1 LLWAKVNLL
10 QLTPGAGAMY
20 CGGCLRD
27 NALVAALRKLGHQ
40 VLMVPLYLPLTLD
53 EEDQSTGTPLFFGG
67 ISVYL
72 EQKSPL
78 FRGAP
83 GWLHDLFASRRLLQW
98 AAGKAAKTRAADLG
112 ELTLSML
119 RGEAG
124 NQARELEALIAWL
137 KTQPKPDVLCLSN
150 ALLIGMVRRLKAELR
165 VPVACALQGEDAFLD
180 ALPEDQR
187 AACWRTLAERAAE
200 VDLFIAPSRYFGD
213 LMRERLGLPAD
224 RVRVVHNGI
233 NLDGY
238 AVEGQQDAPFSTL
251 DPRPLPPS
259 GGPEQRVSGSPSPPL
274 EERVGERRPFNILN
288 GAVSGDIPT
297 GCRTNLPAVPAEND
311 DLLSLPLSS
320 KGGEGNAAAVS
331 EHRDARKEQPHPSPP
346 VLGFFARM
354 CREKG
359 LDTLVEA
366 YIVLRQRGRVGNLKL
381 RVGGSC
387 GPADGAFVDSLRER
401 LQASGLLGDVEF
413 HPNLDRASKLEF
425 LRSLSVFS
433 VPALYGEAF
442 GLYVIEALAAGVPVV
457 QPRTAAFPE
466 LIEATGGGVLC
477 AAGDARALAEA
488 VEELL
493 LDPARARALG
503 EAGRH
508 AVTERFSAEAIAQAM
523 VQAYG
528 EMVGRGR

>member
-1 LLWAKVNLL
+1 
-10 QLTPGAGAMY
+10 MY

-27 NALVAALRKLGHQ
+27 NALIAALRKLGQ
-40 VLMVPLYLPLTLD
+40 EAVMVPLYLPLTLD
-53 EEDQSTGTPLFFGG
+53 EEDQSAGTPLFFGG

-98 AAGKAAKTRAADLG
+98 AAGKAAKTRPADLG

-119 RGEAG
+119 RGEVG
-124 NQARELEALIAWL
+124 NQARELEALLAWL

-150 ALLIGMVRRLKAELR
+150 ALLIGMVRRLKSELG
-165 VPVACALQGEDAFLD
+165 VPIACTLQGEDTFLD
-180 ALPEDQR
+180 ALPESQR
-187 AACWRTLAERAAE
+187 AACWQALAERAAE
-200 VDLFIAPSRYFGD
+200 VDLFIAPSRYFGE
-213 LMRERLGLPAD
+213 LMRERLGLPAA

-238 AVEGQQDAPFSTL
+238 GAVG
-251 DPRPLPPS
+251 
-259 GGPEQRVSGSPSPPL
+259 EQHASGSPPPL
-274 EERVGERRPFNILN
+274 
-288 GAVSGDIPT
+288 
-297 GCRTNLPAVPAEND
+297 
-311 DLLSLPLSS
+311 
-320 KGGEGNAAAVS
+320 
-331 EHRDARKEQPHPSPP
+331 

-366 YIVLRQRGRVGNLKL
+366 FILLRQRGRVGSLKL
-381 RVGGSC
+381 CVGGSC
-387 GPADGAFVDSLRER
+387 GPADREFVNSLCER

-413 HPNLDRASKLEF
+413 LPNLDRARKVAM

-457 QPRTAAFPE
+457 QPWTAAFPE

-477 AAGDARALAEA
+477 AAGDAPALAEA
-488 VEELL
+488 LEELL
-493 LDPARARALG
+493 LDPARTRALG
-503 EAGRH
+503 LAGQR
-508 AVTERFSAEAIAQAM
+508 AVSERFSAEAMARATLALY
-523 VQAYG
+523 VELAG
-528 EMVGRGR
+528 KAK

>member
-1 LLWAKVNLL
+1 MICGDKVVVGSDDGRLYVVSLDKGKEVWSYEVGQPIESSPAVARGKVGDRCGGWQCVLFWSEVNLL
-10 QLTPGAGAMY
+10 HLTPGAGAMY

-40 VLMVPLYLPLTLD
+40 GLMVPLYLPLTLD
-53 EEDQSTGTPLFFGG
+53 EEDQSAGTPVFFSG
-67 ISVYL
+67 INVYL
-72 EQKSPL
+72 AQKAAL

-83 GWLHDLFASRRLLQW
+83 GWLRDLFASPRLLKW

-124 NQARELEALIAWL
+124 NQAREIEDLIAWL

-150 ALLIGMVRRLKAELR
+150 ALLIGMVHRLKAELR
-165 VPVACALQGEDAFLD
+165 VPVACTLQGEDSFLD
-180 ALPEDQR
+180 ALPETHR
-187 AACWRTLAERAAE
+187 AACWRTLAERAAA
-200 VDLFIAPSRYFGD
+200 VDLFIAPSRYFGN

-233 NLDGY
+233 NLEGY
-238 AVEGQQDAPFSTL
+238 GVEGRGSKAEGQTGAPPSTL
-251 DPRPLPPS
+251 DARPS
-259 GGPEQRVSGSPSPPL
+259 
-274 EERVGERRPFNILN
+274 
-288 GAVSGDIPT
+288 T
-297 GCRTNLPAVPAEND
+297 
-311 DLLSLPLSS
+311 
-320 KGGEGNAAAVS
+320 
-331 EHRDARKEQPHPSPP
+331 P

-354 CREKG
+354 CPEKG

-366 YIVLRQRGRVGNLKL
+366 YIVLRQRGRVGQLKL

-387 GPADGAFVDSLRER
+387 GPADAAFVDSLRER
-401 LQASGLLGDVEF
+401 LEASGLLDDVEF
-413 HPNLDRASKLEF
+413 HPNLDRAGKLAM

-457 QPRTAAFPE
+457 QPRVAAFPE

-477 AAGDARALAEA
+477 AAGDALALAEA
-488 VEELL
+488 IEALL
-493 LDPARARALG
+493 LDPARARRARRSRAARGVRALQRG
-503 EAGRH
+503 SDGTSDGAGL
-508 AVTERFSAEAIAQAM
+508 S
-523 VQAYG
+523 
-528 EMVGRGR
+528 

>member
-1 LLWAKVNLL
+1 MHLI
-10 QLTPGAGAMY
+10 QLTAGAGAMY

-27 NALVAALRKLGHQ
+27 NALVAALRKLGHEA
-40 VLMVPLYLPLTLD
+40 LMVPLYLPLTLD
-53 EEDQSTGTPLFFGG
+53 EADQSAGTPVFFGG

-72 EQKSPL
+72 EQKTAL

-83 GWLHDLFASRRLLQW
+83 GWLHDLFASRRLLKW

-119 RGEAG
+119 RGESG
-124 NQARELEALIAWL
+124 NQAREIEVLIAWL
-137 KTQPKPDVLCLSN
+137 QTQPKPDVLCLSN
-150 ALLIGMVRRLKAELR
+150 VLLTGMVRRLKAELR
-165 VPVACALQGEDAFLD
+165 VPAACALQGEDFFLD
-180 ALPEDQR
+180 GLPESHR
-187 AACWRTLAERAAE
+187 AACWRVLAERAAD

-233 NLDGY
+233 NLEGY
-238 AVEGQQDAPFSTL
+238 E
-251 DPRPLPPS
+251 
-259 GGPEQRVSGSPSPPL
+259 
-274 EERVGERRPFNILN
+274 
-288 GAVSGDIPT
+288 
-297 GCRTNLPAVPAEND
+297 AEVQ
-311 DLLSLPLSS
+311 SLKFKVQS
-320 KGGEGNAAAVS
+320 ADV
-331 EHRDARKEQPHPSPP
+331 P

-366 YIVLRQRGRVGNLKL
+366 YILLRQRGRVGQLKL

-387 GPADGAFVDSLRER
+387 GPADRAFVDSLRER
-401 LQASGLLGDVEF
+401 LRAGGLLDDVEF
-413 HPNLDRASKLEF
+413 HPNASHASKVAM

-457 QPRTAAFPE
+457 QPRVAAFPE
-466 LIEATGGGVLC
+466 LVEATGGGVLC
-477 AAGDARALAEA
+477 AAGDARALVEA
-488 VEELL
+488 IEELL

-503 EAGRH
+503 EAGRR
-508 AVTERFSAEAIAQAM
+508 AVLERFSAEAMARETLR
-523 VQAYG
+523 VLG
-528 EMVGRGR
+528 ELVGGRR